1 MSKQSVVLL
10 GDTFIELNVTGDP
23 VRADAWFGYK
33 DGLHT
38 VTFHLENL
46 TGRIFI
52 EASLA
57 SDPQEND
64 WFAIFLNGA
73 KAYNQYPLNPLE
85 PTGVSGDTFVDAAT
99 FQGNFLWLR
108 ARLDR
113 SYVVPVPTTDTEKS
127 LLGSIRKILL
137 NH

>member
-1 MSKQSVVLL
+1 MS
-10 GDTFIELNVTGDP
+10 DTLIELNVTGDA
-23 VRADAWFGYK
+23 VRADAWFLNK

-57 SDPQEND
+57 SVPEEND
-64 WFAIFLNGA
+64 WFTVNLNGA
-73 KAYNQYPLNPLE
+73 QPFAQYPLKPLE
-85 PTGVSGDTFVDAAT
+85 PTGITGDTFVDAYT

-113 SYVVPVPTTDTEKS
+113 SYVIPVPTTDTEKS